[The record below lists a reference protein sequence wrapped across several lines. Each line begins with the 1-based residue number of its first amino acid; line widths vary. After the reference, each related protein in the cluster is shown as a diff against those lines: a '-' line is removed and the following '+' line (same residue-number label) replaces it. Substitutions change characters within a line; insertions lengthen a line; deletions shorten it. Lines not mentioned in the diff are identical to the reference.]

1 MQQHFYIYPE
11 NLAQEAK
18 KTLLSKSW
26 GWSEQ
31 DFANYLELAQVLE
44 TNLNNIGTTLVSCF
58 WRTQGKYKTEYKTGK
73 PKTVWNIKISTPG
86 HCDIFQ
92 LLNTIRLTFDLDG
105 IDDKFTFIE
114 TSLDNKEV
122 YIEFT
127 VCC

>member
-11 NLAQEAK
+11 NLAQEAN
-18 KTLLSKSW
+18 KTLLSKYW

-44 TNLNNIGTTLVSCF
+44 TNLNNMGTTLVSCF
-58 WRTQGKYKTEYKTGK
+58 WRTKGKYKTGK
-73 PKTVWNIKISTPG
+73 YKTVWNIQISTPG

-105 IDDKFTFIE
+105 IYDKFTFIE
-114 TSLDNKEV
+114 TSLDNKQV

>member
-18 KTLLSKSW
+18 KILLSKSW

-31 DFANYLELAQVLE
+31 DFANYPELAQVLE
-44 TNLNNIGTTLVSCF
+44 TNLNNMGTTLVSCF
-58 WRTQGKYKTEYKTGK
+58 WRTHGKY
-73 PKTVWNIKISTPG
+73 KTVWNIKISTPG

-92 LLNTIRLTFDLDG
+92 LLNTIRLTFDLNG